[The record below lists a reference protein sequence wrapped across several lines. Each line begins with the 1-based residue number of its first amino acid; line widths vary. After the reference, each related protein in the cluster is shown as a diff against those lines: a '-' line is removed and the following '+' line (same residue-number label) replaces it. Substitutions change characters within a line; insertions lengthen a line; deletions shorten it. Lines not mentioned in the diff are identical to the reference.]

1 MKKRAQEEIV
11 GFALIL
17 IIVAVILL
25 VFLGISL
32 NKPKTTNTNSYEV
45 ESFMQSCLQYTTD
58 CEIDYEYADIQRLI
72 FACNNNQKCMD
83 NRDSCDVLKK
93 DLKEITEESWP
104 VGENSVSKGYELNIS
119 AENTEILNL
128 KKGNSTQEYKGT
140 VQELPD
146 SIEILFRVY
155 Y

>member
-1 MKKRAQEEIV
+1 MKQKAQEEIV

-32 NKPKTTNTNSYEV
+32 NKPKTTDSNSYEV
-45 ESFMQSCLQYTTD
+45 ESFVQSFLQYTTD
-58 CEIDYEYADIQRLI
+58 CEIDYEYANIQKLI

-83 NRDSCDVLKK
+83 NRDSCDILKK
-93 DLKEITEESWP
+93 DLKEITEEIWP
-104 VGENSVSKGYELNIS
+104 VGEDSVSKGYELNIS
-119 AENTEILNL
+119 AQDTEILNL
-128 KKGNSTQEYKGT
+128 KKGNSTKEYKGSI
-140 VQELPD
+140 QELPD